1 MVGGCRVGVTPF
13 TMIAQQVD
21 RHIRQGTQAR
31 GPKLTVTGLAK
42 YVDVRNDG
50 PIQAESYRGN

>member
-1 MVGGCRVGVTPF
+1 MGVTPF

-21 RHIRQGTQAR
+21 RHIRQGPRAR
-31 GPKLTVTGLAK
+31 GPELTVTGLAE